1 MSWQVKT
8 VSIHSV
14 DSRCLGNIIIID
26 PGVTA
31 ELDPP
36 AGLDARSRS
45 ASRYGPL
52 SRIRQ
57 EFPFETA
64 RSAVSRYVFRIPGI
78 YILFLVSNAAA
89 F

>member
-36 AGLDARSRS
+36 RVWTAGRYLLADMDRSR
-45 ASRYGPL
+45 G
-52 SRIRQ
+52 
-57 EFPFETA
+57 
-64 RSAVSRYVFRIPGI
+64 
-78 YILFLVSNAAA
+78 
-89 F
+89 